1 MKTTILPTTAT
12 KNRTEP
18 KSKSARG
25 VTGQLLSWASISR
38 PPWGRGFVLIG
49 LVLTCFALSPTA
61 RAVSPPPDGGYPGG
75 NTAEGTNALFSLTTG
90 SNNTANGFRALGS
103 NTTGRENTAV
113 GKDAM
118 AFNDTGFWDTAVGSS
133 ALLNNNGVGNT
144 AVGWRA
150 LQANTFNPN
159 STAVG
164 ANALANNTGFENTA
178 LGTNA
183 GVGLTDGVYNIFIGA
198 EVVGVAGESNTI
210 RIGNQGTQTA
220 TYIAGVS
227 GTAVV
232 GDTVVVDAN
241 GQLGTATSSARFK
254 KEIKP
259 MEKASE
265 SILAL
270 NPVTFRYKSDSKGAP
285 QFGLI
290 AEEVAK
296 VNPALVVRDH
306 NGEIYGVRYE
316 AVNAMLLNE
325 FLKAHRTVQEQEAT
339 IVQLKSAVAK
349 QETLATRQQ
358 KQIEALTAGLQKV
371 SAQLEVSKPAPKTA
385 STNH

>member
-1 MKTTILPTTAT
+1 MKTTTNIIYLAL
-12 KNRTEP
+12 
-18 KSKSARG
+18 A
-25 VTGQLLSWASISR
+25 LFALA
-38 PPWGRGFVLIG
+38 
-49 LVLTCFALSPTA
+49 CFAVSPTA
-61 RAVSPPPDGGYPGG
+61 RAVSPPPDGGYAGG
-75 NTAEGTNALFSLTTG
+75 NTAEGTNALFSLRTG
-90 SNNTANGFRALGS
+90 ISNTANGFRALGR

-118 AFNDTGFWDTAVGSS
+118 AFNDTGFWNTAVGSS
-133 ALLNNNGVGNT
+133 ALLHNNGVGNT
-144 AVGWRA
+144 AVGWLA
-150 LQANTFNPN
+150 LQANTDNPN

-220 TYIAGVS
+220 TYIAGIS

-270 NPVTFRYKSDSKGAP
+270 NPVTFRYKSDRKGPP

-306 NGEIYGVRYE
+306 NGEIYSVRYE

-325 FLKAHRTVQEQEAT
+325 FLKEHKKVEEQQGT
-339 IVQLKSAVAK
+339 IAKLKSTVAEQRK
-349 QETLATRQQ
+349 DFEAISAQQ
-358 KQIEALTAGLQKV
+358 HKEIQALTASLKEQASQIQKV
-371 SAQLEVSKPAPKTA
+371 NAQMEIGKLTTGRIHRGGHAPQMVL
-385 STNH
+385 NNQ

>member
-1 MKTTILPTTAT
+1 MKTITNIIYSVFAT
-12 KNRTEP
+12 F
-18 KSKSARG
+18 A
-25 VTGQLLSWASISR
+25 
-38 PPWGRGFVLIG
+38 
-49 LVLTCFALSPTA
+49 LTCFAVSPTA

-90 SNNTANGFRALGS
+90 TNNTANGFRALGS

-118 AFNDTGFWDTAVGSS
+118 AFNDTGFWDTAVGLS
-133 ALLNNNGVGNT
+133 ALLHNNGVGNT

-150 LQANTFNPN
+150 LQANTDNAN

-183 GVGLTDGVYNIFIGA
+183 GVDLTDGVYNIFIGA

-220 TYIAGVS
+220 TYIAGIS

-254 KEIKP
+254 KDIKP

-270 NPVTFRYKSDSKGAP
+270 NPVTFRYKSDRKGAP

-306 NGEIYGVRYE
+306 NGEIYSVRYE

-325 FLKAHRTVQEQEAT
+325 FLKERRKVEEQSRKIQEQDAT
-339 IVQLKSAVAK
+339 ITQFKKEMQIIAARLKEQDSK
-349 QETLATRQQ
+349 
-358 KQIEALTAGLQKV
+358 IQKV
-371 SAQLEVSKPAPKTA
+371 SARLEMQTAPAQTVANSTGPSQLSPTLR
-385 STNH
+385 